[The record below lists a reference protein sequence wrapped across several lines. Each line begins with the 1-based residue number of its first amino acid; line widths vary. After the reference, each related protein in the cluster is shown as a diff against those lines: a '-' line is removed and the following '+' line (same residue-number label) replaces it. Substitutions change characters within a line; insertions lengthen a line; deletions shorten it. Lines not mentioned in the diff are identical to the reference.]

1 MRQPSC
7 VYVLLGVTIV
17 VSAAAPQNRA
27 DDVVSTGQRRTLARS
42 AGDSV
47 ARACGWANCA
57 TVLAVRHGD
66 LGEFPPP
73 VHVQGPLSRQPPFGP
88 FNPHVP
94 PITQPSFL
102 VQKHSDV
109 WVIEV
114 RLRDGTI
121 QSIEQ
126 SYPALFQVGDE
137 VLVDGDR
144 IRVPD

>member
-1 MRQPSC
+1 MRQPSW
-7 VYVLLGVTIV
+7 VYVSLTVAIV
-17 VSAAAPQNRA
+17 VSTVANQNRA
-27 DDVVSTGQRRTLARS
+27 DDVVSTGQRKALAGS

-47 ARACGWANCA
+47 PRACVWTNCA

-66 LGEFPPP
+66 LEESPPP
-73 VHVQGPLSRQPPFGP
+73 AHVQGPLSRQPPFGP
-88 FNPHVP
+88 FNPHAP

-102 VQKHSDV
+102 VQKHTDL

-114 RLRDGTI
+114 RRRDGTI

-126 SYPALFQVGDE
+126 SYPALFRVGDE

-144 IRVPD
+144 VRAPD